1 MRAALDHHR
10 LVVGV
15 AEQIGVPRAAVAD
28 GKASFVLHA
37 PLELMARA
45 ALLPYVAPA
54 ARDAT
59 RARRARRR
67 NAQGVQLGSRPVSA
81 INRSTGDASSGGVI
95 GGPKAGARLASAP
108 GSEIG
113 PMNSRQPSRLSWS
126 ASNG

>member
-1 MRAALDHHR
+1 VSAALDDHR

-28 GKASFVLHA
+28 GKGSFVLHA
-37 PLELMARA
+37 PLELMARG
-45 ALLPYVAPA
+45 VA
-54 ARDAT
+54 ARSAELPRR
-59 RARRARRR
+59 RARRARRA
-67 NAQGVQLGSRPVSA
+67 NAQGVQPGSRPVSA

-113 PMNSRQPSRLSWS
+113 PMNSRQPSTMS
-126 ASNG
+126 